1 MGWLETGPC
10 LSGPSALVSFQST
23 PAICGGLTE
32 ELEFCFKVGQFP
44 SLTDLDLP
52 WAALE
57 VPVRDWGFAGS
68 PGAGQLPVLGTWIY
82 GPTAAT
88 LPGAL
93 RGD

>member
-1 MGWLETGPC
+1 MCLKGHFTGAGVRGGALLRPRSPPVLLPAPLLSLE
-10 LSGPSALVSFQST
+10 
-23 PAICGGLTE
+23 E
-32 ELEFCFKVGQFP
+32 GQGHSP
-44 SLTDLDLP
+44 DLDLP

-57 VPVRDWGFAGS
+57 VPVRDWGFARS